1 MLYKAFSMIFKM
13 IVIIIG
19 IIIVNLISEKRKESS
34 FNQTYYIKLIGF
46 RVDLISR
53 IINSKFQRDNIL
65 RILNV

>member
-1 MLYKAFSMIFKM
+1 MLYKAFAMIFKM

>member
-1 MLYKAFSMIFKM
+1 MIFKM
-13 IVIIIG
+13 IVIIIE

-65 RILNV
+65 GVLNV